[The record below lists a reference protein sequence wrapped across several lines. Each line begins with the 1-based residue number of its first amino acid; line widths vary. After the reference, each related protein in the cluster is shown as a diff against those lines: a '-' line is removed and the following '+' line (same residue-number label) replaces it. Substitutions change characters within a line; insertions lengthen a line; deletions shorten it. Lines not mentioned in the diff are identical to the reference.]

1 MLLELRTCFL
11 EVILSFLFWS
21 TGWWGTNISFLFFS
35 FVFFFSLACLCV
47 PRCILCK
54 VRGKGP

>member
-35 FVFFFSLACLCV
+35 FVFCFFTGVL
-47 PRCILCK
+47 
-54 VRGKGP
+54 VRSALYIM